1 MFARHGSS
9 TLAAIIALAGFSA
22 PAALLILGTST
33 TTTGVAGG
41 NGTDVVTLGP
51 TGPYQGL
58 TKVTWAEDS
67 DIPCWFEV
75 KSRHINL
82 NSVQSY
88 QVDLGGSS
96 CNQTSQSQ
104 REAGEAPSEHFING
118 ISVCRNNQ
126 RIKGVKVF
134 YARVHQPNGTLTSM
148 TEYDWDFS
156 AACDQYGDGWSTE
169 RYCPTGRVAT
179 QLKIYHK
186 SDTPAF
192 SNNIKEAATGIALVC
207 RAVEVKP

>member
-9 TLAAIIALAGFSA
+9 TLAAIIALAGFAA
-22 PAALLILGTST
+22 PATLLILGTST
-33 TTTGVAGG
+33 TTTGVTGG

-58 TKVTWAEDS
+58 TQVTWAEDS
-67 DIPCWFEV
+67 DIPCWFKVE
-75 KSRHINL
+75 SRHINL

-104 REAGEAPSEHFING
+104 REAGEAPGGHFING
-118 ISVCRNNQ
+118 INVCRANQ
-126 RIKGVKVF
+126 RIKGISVH
-134 YARVHQPNGTLTSM
+134 YAQVNLTNGTVTPT
-148 TEYDWDFS
+148 TEYDQDFS
-156 AACDQYGDGWSTE
+156 NNCRGGDNWGIR
-169 RYCPTGRVAT
+169 RYCPTGQIAT

-186 SDTPAF
+186 SDTPAL
-192 SNNIKEAATGIALVC
+192 STKIKEAATGLALVC
-207 RAVEVKP
+207 RAVQVKP